1 MRRSA
6 WVLSSIIKGW
16 AVAGKTARKSLAAGV
31 SGRLGPFTADQVE
44 PVAGNQLMTGRERV
58 YSVPDPVFWVGFL
71 AGLVK
76 DILGG
81 EVSSPKIPGQTANH
95 LS

>member
-1 MRRSA
+1 MSLLLNHQRLGSGRENRP
-6 WVLSSIIKGW
+6 K
-16 AVAGKTARKSLAAGV
+16 KSLAGGV
-31 SGRLGPFTADQVE
+31 SGRHGPFTTDQVE

-58 YSVPDPVFWVGFL
+58 YPVPDPVFWVGCL

-81 EVSSPKIPGQTANH
+81 EVSSLKILGQTANH